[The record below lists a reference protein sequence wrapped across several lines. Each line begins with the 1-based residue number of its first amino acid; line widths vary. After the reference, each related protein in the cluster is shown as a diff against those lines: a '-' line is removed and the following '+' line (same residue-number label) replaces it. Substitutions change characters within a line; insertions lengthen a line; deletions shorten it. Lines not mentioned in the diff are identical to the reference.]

1 MSLAIEN
8 VDIER
13 SPYHDNHHNDLFQAC
28 VIREAYGTLIS
39 STDDNV
45 RLDPEKLNFT
55 DKAIVGIDVNE
66 INWNESEEPLTE
78 SEFEELHFQLKIY
91 ACEDIE
97 EDFKSGKLKTNLQF

>member
-13 SPYHDNHHNDLFQAC
+13 SPYHDNHHYDLFQAC

-39 STDDNV
+39 STDNNI

-55 DKAIVGIDVNE
+55 DKAIVGINVSE
-66 INWNESEEPLTE
+66 INWNQSEEPLTE
-78 SEFEELHFQLKIY
+78 SEFAALHFQLKIY
-91 ACEDIE
+91 ECDNFED
-97 EDFKSGKLKTNLQF
+97 DLQSRK